1 MSKAISL
8 KLNENIF
15 KEAENIVKSMRIP
28 RNSYIN
34 QAIKY
39 YNYLIKRKMLRKQY
53 IQESAIT
60 AKHSLKLNEE
70 FQRIDDEVVG
80 L

>member
-8 KLNENIF
+8 KLNDSVF
-15 KEAENIVKSMRIP
+15 QEAENIVKSMHIP

-39 YNYLIKRKMLRKQY
+39 YNYLIKRKMLKRQY
-53 IQESAIT
+53 IKESAIVG
-60 AKHSLKLNEE
+60 KHSLKINEE
-70 FQRIDDEVVG
+70 FQGIDDEILG